1 MTPFIRH
8 SFSVCPNQSYRTA
21 SGDVTCE
28 QKCTTCAATVLQA
41 QNTTQTEVGKPVVAQ
56 EVAIEKNDDCENFD
70 CEAKTGCVPVPTRQE
85 STLPRSARKKFFQ
98 SALTR
103 PSFVPT
109 PPPPA
114 QKQNNIWSTRVNE
127 IVWKERVVS
136 GF

>member
-1 MTPFIRH
+1 M
-8 SFSVCPNQSYRTA
+8 
-21 SGDVTCE
+21 
-28 QKCTTCAATVLQA
+28 
-41 QNTTQTEVGKPVVAQ
+41 VAQ
-56 EVAIEKNDDCENFD
+56 EAAIEKNDD

-136 GF
+136 GFLKREKVPCNLIRESSEFSGQRLTPSPVKDARFLSLQSLLVPVTNNTGVVNGKSEQ